1 MALEIDGFA
10 VFRSIGSHR
19 AAFEGLAPDLAKSAR
34 TLVVKLIKDKK
45 TELPAIRA
53 IRSALGAEAFGLVTD
68 GMSDAEIKSLGTK
81 LDKHNPVL
89 KEADPATQR
98 RLVLAL
104 AEGSAEPTEKAKA
117 VPKAPKAP
125 KAMKAP
131 AEPKSLDRISFSSAG
146 ATRKR

>member
-53 IRSALGAEAFGLVTD
+53 IHSALGAEAFGLLTD

-81 LDKHNPVL
+81 LDKHNPML
-89 KEADPATQR
+89 KQTDPVAQR

-104 AEGSAEPTEKAKA
+104 AAGTAEPSEKPKA
-117 VPKAPKAP
+117 APKAP
-125 KAMKAP
+125 KPPKAKKA
-131 AEPKSLDRISFSSAG
+131 AEPKPLDRIAFSSAG